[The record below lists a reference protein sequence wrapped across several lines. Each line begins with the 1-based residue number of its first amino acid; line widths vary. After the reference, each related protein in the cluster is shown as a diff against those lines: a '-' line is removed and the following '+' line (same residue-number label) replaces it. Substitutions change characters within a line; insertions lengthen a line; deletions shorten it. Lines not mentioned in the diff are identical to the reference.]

1 MRVPPN
7 TYAGFHLGGVGGS
20 FAPKREGKIG
30 GEGEGEGEGGREGG
44 RGRKKGVLYPTLSRH
59 GILLLIHVD
68 DWSSPSLTTNLSI
81 ALISTCGFYSVL

>member
-30 GEGEGEGEGGREGG
+30 GEGEGEGDGEGEGEGEGGREGG
-44 RGRKKGVLYPTLSRH
+44 RGREGGWEREKERGTIPN
-59 GILLLIHVD
+59 II
-68 DWSSPSLTTNLSI
+68 
-81 ALISTCGFYSVL
+81 